1 MTSADFTHNIVFTEF
16 VEEGDLDADYR
27 RGGGPLY
34 DVSGAVRVW
43 RNLAV
48 GVAVS
53 AFTKDND
60 ASVTARI
67 PHPFFF
73 DRDRQIGGAQGNLN
87 RQETAV
93 HVQGIWVVPVNEA
106 LEIAVFGGPTFFDI
120 EQDLVTEV
128 RFTQAYPFD
137 TATYTGTTFGRQ
149 SRSKVGFNVGA
160 DVTFYFSGHIGVGVL
175 ARFSRATIDLPSQDG
190 GTVAVEAG
198 GLHTGGRPAPPLL
211 TSPRHQSPSARV
223 FPVTSRRPRSR
234 GRRRTASCGRGR
246 GQPSAAGLRGSAPP
260 SPRMRAPR
268 WWSRETVG

>member
-1 MTSADFTHNIVFTEF
+1 MTLLKFSATTRSMTRMASMATMISVTLLASAMSVSAQQPARGFVTLNGGYLVNSADFTHNIVFTEF

-34 DVSGAVRVW
+34 DVGGAVRVW

-137 TATYTGTTFGRQ
+137 TAMYTGTTFGRQ

-198 GLHTGGRPAPPLL
+198 GLHTGG
-211 TSPRHQSPSARV
+211 
-223 FPVTSRRPRSR
+223 
-234 GRRRTASCGRGR
+234 
-246 GQPSAAGLRGSAPP
+246 GLRL
-260 SPRMRAPR
+260 RF
-268 WWSRETVG
+268 